1 MSGENLR
8 KKGSNMEDI
17 AARYLTERG
26 VKILEKNFRSKEAEI
41 DLIGEEGN
49 TLLFIEVK
57 ARKASGK
64 NGTASEAVGTAK
76 QKRICR
82 CADYYMYR
90 KDMAPDSR
98 CIRFDVVAITIRTK
112 ENRMEINRENKGE
125 KEESYEIR
133 WIRNAFDY
141 VRFKRSSPH
150 WRVF

>member
-1 MSGENLR
+1 MSSQQTGWLGETR
-8 KKGSNMEDI
+8 
-17 AARYLTERG
+17 AALYVRRQGMRLLARRYRAAHGE
-26 VKILEKNFRSKEAEI
+26 V
-41 DLIGEEGN
+41 DLIAQDQG
-49 TLLFIEVK
+49 TLVFIEVK

-90 KDMAPDSR
+90 KEIAPDSR

-112 ENRMEINRENKGE
+112 ESMKENE
-125 KEESYEIR
+125 DPYEIR

>member
-8 KKGSNMEDI
+8 KKGSSMEDT
-17 AARYLTERG
+17 AANYLKERG
-26 VKILEKNFRSKEAEI
+26 MRILEKNFRSKEAEI

-49 TLLFIEVK
+49 TLVFIEVK

-90 KDMAPDSR
+90 KDIAPDSR

-112 ENRMEINRENKGE
+112 ESMKENE
-125 KEESYEIR
+125 DPYEIR